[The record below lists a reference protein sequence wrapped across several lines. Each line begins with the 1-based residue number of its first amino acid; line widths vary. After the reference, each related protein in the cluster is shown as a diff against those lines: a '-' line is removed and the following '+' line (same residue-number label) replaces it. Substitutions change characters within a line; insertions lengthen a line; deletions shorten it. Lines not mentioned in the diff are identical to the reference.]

1 VSDDGRRLNQNRL
14 RMLPGVNGL
23 DLPERLLADDG
34 LPSIEDVQADLGT
47 GLISLAYVRAAIR
60 RSARVWCA
68 ITIAGLLAGV
78 ASYVAYPTGYQATT
92 SVWLTAGPYENPA
105 TASTDD
111 QLVAQSRAVAG
122 LALHRLRLAQDVGSF
137 LASYTAVALSP
148 RVLQITLTA
157 PTGTEAVRRAG
168 AVAAAFLQYR
178 KRQLQDETNLVI
190 AATRQEIRQAKQQL
204 GSISSQISSL
214 PAQPT
219 SAIQRA
225 QLNGLRAEQSQLVS
239 ELSSLQQGAG
249 TAPTST
255 ATALAI
261 KGSFVLDGAALG
273 KHSRLKPL
281 VLHAAIGLVAGLALS
296 LGVVVVLAITSDR
309 LRRREDVAR
318 VLGAPVKMSVPKAS
332 FSRWRPSRRGLAASG
347 SKEVWRIVMYL
358 GSAVAPTKRGF
369 ASLAVVPVDD
379 AQVGAVCL
387 ASLAISCADEGL
399 QVVLA
404 DLCAGAPAARLLGVR
419 GAGVRDVRV
428 GNARLIVAV
437 PDGDDLFPVGPLR
450 RSRSNAADANDDLGA
465 ACASADLL
473 LTLAAVDPS
482 VGGEHLADWVS
493 SVVAFIT
500 AGRSSA
506 ERIRAVG
513 EMIRLARIP
522 RVSAVLVG
530 ADKTD
535 ESLGTK
541 HGASVEYQPDR
552 V

>member
-1 VSDDGRRLNQNRL
+1 VSDDGRRLNQNR
-14 RMLPGVNGL
+14 MSTLPGVNGL
-23 DLPERLLADDG
+23 DLPERILADDG
-34 LPSIEDVQADLGT
+34 LPSTEDVQADLGM
-47 GLISLAYVRAAIR
+47 GLVSLAYVRAAIR
-60 RSARVWCA
+60 RSARLWSA
-68 ITIAGLLAGV
+68 IAIAGLLAGV
-78 ASYVAYPTGYQATT
+78 ASYVAYPAGYQATT
-92 SVWLTAGPYENPA
+92 SVWLTSGPYENPA

-148 RVLQITLTA
+148 RVLQITLSA
-157 PTGTEAVRRAG
+157 PTGAEAVRRAG
-168 AVAAAFLQYR
+168 AVAAAFLQFR

-190 AATRQEIRQAKQQL
+190 EATRQEIRQAKQQL
-204 GSISSQISSL
+204 ASISSQISSL
-214 PAQPT
+214 PAPPT
-219 SAIQRA
+219 SAKQRA
-225 QLNGLRAEQSQLVS
+225 QLNSLQAEKGQLVS

-281 VLHAAIGLVAGLALS
+281 VLHAAIGFIAGLALS

-318 VLGAPVKMSVPKAS
+318 VLGVPVKMSVPKVS
-332 FSRWRPSRRGLAASG
+332 LSRWRPSRRGLAASG
-347 SKEVWRIVMYL
+347 SKNVSRIVTYL
-358 GSAVAPTKRGF
+358 GGAVERSRRGF
-369 ASLAVVPVDD
+369 ATLAVVPVDEVNV
-379 AQVGAVCL
+379 AALCL
-387 ASLAISCADEGL
+387 TSLAISCAQQGL
-399 QVVLA
+399 SVVLA

-419 GAGVRDVRV
+419 GAGVRDVGV
-428 GNARLIVAV
+428 ENARLMVAV

-450 RSRSNAADANDDLGA
+450 SRSHAADANDDLGA

-473 LTLAAVDPS
+473 LTLAALDPS
-482 VGGEHLADWVS
+482 VGGEHLADWAS
-493 SVVAFIT
+493 SMVAFIT

-541 HGASVEYQPDR
+541 HGASAEYQPDR
-552 V
+552 I